1 MLTICLL
8 ILAFSIL
15 GKPVKNLVKLLGN
28 VNWSEKAQAAFNWI
42 MKTAKKVGRKTTE
55 ALLTFWYVMNDENT
69 TVFNKILIFA
79 LIAYIAIP
87 MDFIPYPVRGWVGL
101 IDDGVAFAFV
111 YKIVGKEITDD
122 IRATVETTLEKWFGQ
137 EGEAA
142 VTGMISSPT
151 IKY

>member
-28 VNWSEKAQAAFNWI
+28 VNWSEKAQTAFNWI
-42 MKTAKKVGRKTTE
+42 LKNAKKVGYKTTE
-55 ALLTFWYVMNDENT
+55 ALLTFWFVLNDEKT
-69 TVFNKILIFA
+69 STFNKVLIFA

-111 YKIVGKEITDD
+111 YKLVGKEITDD
-122 IRATVETTLEKWFGQ
+122 IRANVETTLDKWFGL
-137 EGEAA
+137 EEKTA
-142 VTGMISSPT
+142 VSDLVSSST
-151 IKY
+151 VE

>member
-28 VNWSEKAQAAFNWI
+28 VNWSEKAQTAFNWI
-42 MKTAKKVGRKTTE
+42 LKNAKKVGYKTTE
-55 ALLTFWYVMNDENT
+55 ALLTFWFVLNDERT
-69 TVFNKILIFA
+69 STFNKVLIFA

-101 IDDGVAFAFV
+101 MDDGAAFAFV
-111 YKIVGKEITDD
+111 YKLVGKEITED
-122 IRATVETTLEKWFGQ
+122 IRVNVKTMLDKWFEKEGENATSGIISSSTVE
-137 EGEAA
+137 
-142 VTGMISSPT
+142 
-151 IKY
+151 

>member
-15 GKPVKNLVKLLGN
+15 GKPVKNLVKLLGD
-28 VNWSEKAQAAFNWI
+28 VNWSEKAQTAFNWI
-42 MKTAKKVGRKTTE
+42 LKNAKEVGYKTTE
-55 ALLTFWYVMNDENT
+55 ALLTFWFVLNDEKT
-69 TVFNKILIFA
+69 STFNKVLIFA

-111 YKIVGKEITDD
+111 YKLVGKEITED
-122 IRATVETTLEKWFGQ
+122 IRVNAKTMLDKWFGQ
-137 EGEAA
+137 KDEIA
-142 VTGMISSPT
+142 VSDLISSST
-151 IKY
+151 V